1 MRRILPAVGLFFLSP
16 LVAEFLL
23 GDIPITGLFAL
34 ILVGPMYGGGALLI
48 REVCRRAGW
57 GWPSMLALAA
67 AYGVLEE
74 GVATQSLF
82 NPQYFGIHGLL
93 DPAHIPGLDIGAQW
107 TVFVLTLHTV
117 WSISVPIAL
126 SELATRDRH
135 ATPWLGKVGL
145 TVTAALFVLGVAVN
159 TVMSIAQDPFV
170 ASPVQ
175 FTAAG
180 VVIVALVAVAVL
192 LGRKGATPRG
202 DGMVPPAWLLGLI
215 ALTVTSAFEFND
227 VLPPWV
233 YVALVLAAYVVAIAL
248 VRHWSRQQGWTPIH
262 GYALAAGALL
272 TYAWHG
278 FISPG
283 LYPASHTTVVASHII
298 FALGAVILLVLTAR
312 RLSNATPKAADLVW
326 LNTLREQ
333 HADE

>member
-34 ILVGPMYGGGALLI
+34 VLVGPMYGGGALLI

-82 NPQYFGIHGLL
+82 NPHYYGIHGLL
-93 DPAHIPGLDIGAQW
+93 DPAHIPGLDIGGQW

-126 SELATRDRH
+126 SELATRERRN
-135 ATPWLGKVGL
+135 TPWLGKVGL
-145 TVTAALFVLGVAVN
+145 AVTAALFVLGVSVN
-159 TVMSIAQDPFV
+159 AVMSIAQDPFV
-170 ASPVQ
+170 ASPIQ
-175 FTAAG
+175 FAAASI
-180 VVIVALVAVAVL
+180 VVVGLVAVAVFI
-192 LGRKGATPRG
+192 GRTHARPRG
-202 DGMVPPAWLLGLI
+202 TGVVPSAWLLGLI
-215 ALTVTSAFEFND
+215 ALAVTSAFEFND

-233 YVALVLAAYVVAIAL
+233 YVALVLAAYAVAIAF
-248 VRHWSRQQGWTPIH
+248 VHHQSRQQTWTPMH
-262 GYALAAGALL
+262 EYALAAGALL
-272 TYAWHG
+272 TYAWHA
-278 FISPG
+278 FTAPT
-283 LYPASHTTVVASHII
+283 LFPASHAAVIASHIV
-298 FALGAVILLVLTAR
+298 FGLGAVILLVLIAR
-312 RLSNATPKAADLVW
+312 RVHNTAQVAGPVATASRSAV
-326 LNTLREQ
+326 
-333 HADE
+333 